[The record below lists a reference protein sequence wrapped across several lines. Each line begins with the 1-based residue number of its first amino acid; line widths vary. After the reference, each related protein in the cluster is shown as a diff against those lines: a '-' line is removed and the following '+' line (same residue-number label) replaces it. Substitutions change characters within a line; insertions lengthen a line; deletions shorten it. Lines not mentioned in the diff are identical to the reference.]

1 MEDNNKNLSGLTSA
15 EVEERVKSGKVNA
28 VNTVK
33 TKSIGRIF
41 YDNICTVFNL
51 INVILCIILLF
62 IGS

>member
-1 MEDNNKNLSGLTSA
+1 MEEKNKTLSGLTSA

-41 YDNICTVFNL
+41 YDTICTVL
-51 INVILCIILLF
+51 DKIIRF
-62 IGS
+62 YC